1 MTHSI
6 ELTKSGIPGLDEV
19 TGGGLPKGRCI
30 TVYGGPGS
38 GKTILSMQFLY
49 NGAVKYGEN
58 GVFVSLSENPA
69 EIRANM
75 SVFGWNLKR
84 LEKERKLAI
93 VDARPVTLTEE
104 GFIAPTE
111 ELFREEVIPFSQIT
125 RLVNEKINEVGA
137 QRIVV
142 DSATVLTMQ
151 YKDRFYVRQ
160 GILGL
165 VQALT
170 RTGCTALMVSEGFS
184 ERPKINLEVVLV
196 PGVILLHYAQ
206 KGEGMVRA
214 VQVLKMR
221 GLKHSEQLHH
231 MEITDSGI
239 AVHPTERVEF

>member
-1 MTHSI
+1 MSS
-6 ELTKSGIPGLDEV
+6 LQLAKSGIPGLDEIA
-19 TGGGLPKGRCI
+19 GGGLPKGRCI
-30 TVYGGPGS
+30 ALHGGPGS
-38 GKTILSMQFLY
+38 GKTILSIQFLY
-49 NGAVKYGEN
+49 RGAVDYGEN

-75 SVFGWNLKR
+75 NAFGWNLKK
-84 LEKERKLAI
+84 LEKEGKL
-93 VDARPVTLTEE
+93 VMLDARPVTLTEE

-125 RLVNEKINEVGA
+125 RLVNEKLDEIKA
-137 QRIVV
+137 QRIVI

-170 RTGCTALMVSEGFS
+170 RTGCTALMVSEGFR
-184 ERPKINLEVVLV
+184 ERPKINLEIVLV
-196 PGVILLHYAQ
+196 PGVILLHYVR

-221 GLKHSEQLHH
+221 GMRHSEQLHH
-231 MEITDSGI
+231 MEIGENGI
-239 AVHPTERVEF
+239 VVHPTESVEL

>member
-1 MTHSI
+1 MGS
-6 ELTKSGIPGLDEV
+6 LQLAKSGVPGLDEV
-19 TGGGLPKGRCI
+19 AGGGLPRGRCI
-30 TVYGGPGS
+30 TLHGGPGS
-38 GKTILSMQFLY
+38 GKTILSIQFLY
-49 NGAVKYGEN
+49 KGAVDYDEN

-75 SVFGWNLKR
+75 NAFGWNLEK
-84 LEKERKLAI
+84 LEKEGKLAM

-111 ELFREEVIPFSQIT
+111 ELFREEVIPFSHIT
-125 RLVNEKINEVGA
+125 RLVNEKIAQVKA

-142 DSATVLTMQ
+142 DSVTVLTMQ

-170 RTGCTALMVSEGFS
+170 RTGCTALIVSEGFM
-184 ERPKINLEVVLV
+184 ERPRVNLEIVLV
-196 PGVILLHYAQ
+196 PGVILLHYAR

-214 VQVLKMR
+214 IQVLKMR
-221 GLKHSEQLHH
+221 GMKHSEQLHH
-231 MEITDSGI
+231 MEIGDNGI
-239 AVHPTERVEF
+239 VVHPTERVEL

>member
-1 MTHSI
+1 
-6 ELTKSGIPGLDEV
+6 LDEIA
-19 TGGGLPKGRCI
+19 GGGLPKGRCI
-30 TVYGGPGS
+30 ALHGGPGS
-38 GKTILSMQFLY
+38 GKTILSIQFLY
-49 NGAVKYGEN
+49 RGAVDYGEN

-75 SVFGWNLKR
+75 NAFGWNLKK
-84 LEKERKLAI
+84 LEKEGKL
-93 VDARPVTLTEE
+93 VMLDARPVTLTEE

-125 RLVNEKINEVGA
+125 RLVNEKLDEIKA
-137 QRIVV
+137 QRIVI

-170 RTGCTALMVSEGFS
+170 RTGCTALMVSEGFR
-184 ERPKINLEVVLV
+184 ERPKINLEIVLV
-196 PGVILLHYAQ
+196 PGVILLHYVR

-221 GLKHSEQLHH
+221 GMRHSEQLHH
-231 MEITDSGI
+231 MEIGENGI
-239 AVHPTERVEF
+239 VVHPTESVEL

>member
-1 MTHSI
+1 MSAIH
-6 ELTKSGIPGLDEV
+6 LTKSGVPGLDEI

-30 TVYGGPGS
+30 ALYGGPGS
-38 GKTILSMQFLY
+38 GKTILSIQFLY
-49 NGAVKYGEN
+49 NGAVDHGEN

-75 SVFGWNLKR
+75 NAFGWNLKK
-84 LEKERKLAI
+84 LEKEGRLAMI
-93 VDARPVTLTEE
+93 DARPVTLTEE

-111 ELFREEVIPFSQIT
+111 ALFREEVIPFSHIT
-125 RLVNEKINEVGA
+125 RLVNEKIEEVQA
-137 QRIVV
+137 RRIVV
-142 DSATVLTMQ
+142 DSVTVLTMQ

-170 RTGCTALMVSEGFS
+170 RTGCTALMVSEGLR
-184 ERPKINLEVVLV
+184 ERPTVNLEIVLV
-196 PGVILLHYAQ
+196 PGVILLHYAR

-221 GLKHSEQLHH
+221 GMRHSEQLHH
-231 MEITDSGI
+231 MEIGDNGMVI
-239 AVHPTERVEF
+239 HPTERVEL